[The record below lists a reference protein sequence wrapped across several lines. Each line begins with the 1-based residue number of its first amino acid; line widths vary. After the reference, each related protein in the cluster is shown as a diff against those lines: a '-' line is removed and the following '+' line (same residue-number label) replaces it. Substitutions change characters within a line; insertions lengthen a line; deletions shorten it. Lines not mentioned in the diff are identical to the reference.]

1 MNLPKMTTSGYLK
14 RSTLITSWIFS
25 YVIIVSIPILISS
38 LLLFRSLEFMREES
52 KMLCQ
57 SDLEN
62 MGAVMDGYLE
72 ELRHIA
78 LSLSKNGEV
87 LSIIEVSEFTP
98 KEHYMLYVLQ
108 REMLENSKN
117 DL

>member
-72 ELRHIA
+72 ELDKIGLQEY
-78 LSLSKNGEV
+78 LSVVQTAYDRMYK
-87 LSIIEVSEFTP
+87 
-98 KEHYMLYVLQ
+98 
-108 REMLENSKN
+108 
-117 DL
+117 